1 MANSASAKK
10 RIRQTEKR
18 TEVNRARLSEVRS
31 AVRRVEEAIAAGDQA
46 AAKAALLAAQPLMAR
61 SAQRRV
67 LDRNAAS
74 RKLSRLSSRVKGMVA

>member
-18 TEVNRARLSEVRS
+18 TIVNRARLGEVRS
-31 AVRRVEEAIAAGDQA
+31 AVRRVAEAIASGDQA

-74 RKLSRLSSRVKGMVA
+74 RKLSRLSNRVKEMAA

>member
-18 TEVNRARLSEVRS
+18 TIVNRARLGEVRS

-74 RKLSRLSSRVKGMVA
+74 RKLSRLSSRVKGMAA

>member
-18 TEVNRARLSEVRS
+18 TIVNRARLGEVRS
-31 AVRRVEEAIAAGDQA
+31 AVRRVEEAIASGDQA

-74 RKLSRLSSRVKGMVA
+74 RKLTRLSNRVKEMAA

>member
-18 TEVNRARLSEVRS
+18 TIVNRARLGEVRS
-31 AVRRVEEAIAAGDQA
+31 AVRRVEEAIASGDQA

-74 RKLSRLSSRVKGMVA
+74 RKLSRLSNRVKEMAA